1 METSGDHIRRG
12 VLRVWATAVYV
23 AIIDRVLKRLRQ
35 KPAWQGT
42 GLIMPGFL
50 WMVIFLIL
58 PLILIV
64 VLSFAWRGAYGPV
77 DWGSTVAEF
86 FSRLSL
92 DNYTRLLD
100 PLYLGV
106 LWTSLRMAGLTTGIC
121 LLVGYPVAY
130 YLARAAQRWRNFLMF
145 LLLVPFWTNFLI
157 RVYAWMLL
165 LRTEGLVNRSL
176 MTLGLIPEPLQIM
189 YTPAAVTIA
198 MVYEFLPFMVLPLYT
213 SLEKLDSA
221 LLEAASDLY
230 ARPARAFLRVTLPL
244 SLPGVIAGTILVF
257 IPTMGMFVVP
267 DLMGGARTALVGNL
281 VQRQFLAA
289 RDWPFGA
296 AASMVLMAL
305 TLAATLLYTRV
316 SGFGEELVV

>member
-1 METSGDHIRRG
+1 M
-12 VLRVWATAVYV
+12 TALGR
-23 AIIDRVLKRLRQ
+23 AARRLREN
-35 KPAWQGT
+35 PSLQGT
-42 GLIMPGFL
+42 GLILPGL
-50 WMVIFLIL
+50 MWMVVFLIV

-64 VLSFAWRGAYGPV
+64 VLSFGWRGEYGPV
-77 DWGSTVAEF
+77 DWGTTPTEF
-86 FSRLSL
+86 LSRLSFS
-92 DNYTRLLD
+92 NYARLID
-100 PLYLGV
+100 PLYMGV
-106 LWTSLRMAGLTTGIC
+106 LGTSLRMAGLTTAIC
-121 LLVGYPVAY
+121 LVVGYPVAY
-130 YLARAAQRWRNFLMF
+130 FLARSSHRWRGLLLF

-157 RVYAWMLL
+157 RIYAWMLL
-165 LRTEGLVNRSL
+165 LRTEGLVNRGL
-176 MTLGLIPEPLQIM
+176 VTLGLIPEPLQIM
-189 YTPAAVTIA
+189 YTPTAVMIA

-213 SLEKLDSA
+213 SLEKLDPA

-230 ARPARAFLRVTLPL
+230 ARSARTFLRVTLPL

-281 VQRQFLAA
+281 VQRQFLSA

-305 TLAATLLYTRV
+305 TLAATVLYTRV

>member
-1 METSGDHIRRG
+1 M
-12 VLRVWATAVYV
+12 VL
-23 AIIDRVLKRLRQ
+23 
-35 KPAWQGT
+35 
-42 GLIMPGFL
+42 
-50 WMVIFLIL
+50 FLIV
-58 PLILIV
+58 PLLLIV
-64 VLSFAWRGAYGPV
+64 VLSLAWRGEYGPV
-77 DWGSTVAEF
+77 DWGANVRQF

-92 DNYTRLLD
+92 DNYARLVD
-100 PLYLGV
+100 PLYMGV
-106 LWTSLRMAGLTTGIC
+106 LWTSLRMAAVTTGVC
-121 LLVGYPVAY
+121 LVVGYPVAY
-130 YLARAAQRWRNFLMF
+130 FLARSASRFRNLLLF
-145 LLLVPFWTNFLI
+145 LLLIPFWTNFLI
-157 RVYAWMLL
+157 RIYAWMLL

-176 MTLGLIPEPLQIM
+176 VAIGLIPEPLQIM
-189 YTPAAVTIA
+189 YTPTAVMIA
-198 MVYEFLPFMVLPLYT
+198 MVYEFLPFMILPLFT
-213 SLEKLDSA
+213 SLEKLDPA

-230 ARPARAFLRVTLPL
+230 ARPLRTFLRVTLPL

-305 TLAATLLYTRV
+305 TLLATLLYTRV

>member
-1 METSGDHIRRG
+1 MSVFGRVARRIREDTS
-12 VLRVWATAVYV
+12 L
-23 AIIDRVLKRLRQ
+23 
-35 KPAWQGT
+35 QGT
-42 GLIMPGFL
+42 SLIAPGLLWMIGFL
-50 WMVIFLIL
+50 IV

-64 VLSFAWRGAYGPV
+64 VLSLAWRGAYGPV
-77 DWGSTVAEF
+77 DWGASTQEF
-86 FSRLSL
+86 LSRLSL
-92 DNYTRLLD
+92 DNYARLAD

-106 LWTSLRMAGLTTGIC
+106 LWTSLQMAALTTAIC
-121 LLVGYPVAY
+121 LVVGYPVAY
-130 YLARAAQRWRNFLMF
+130 FLARSGSRWRGLLLF

-157 RVYAWMLL
+157 RIYAWMLL
-165 LRTEGLVNRSL
+165 LRTEGLVNRT
-176 MTLGLIPEPLQIM
+176 MVAIGLIPEPLQIM
-189 YTPAAVTIA
+189 YSPTAVMIA
-198 MVYEFLPFMVLPLYT
+198 MVYEFLPFMVLPLFT
-213 SLEKLDSA
+213 SLEKLDPA

-230 ARPARAFLRVTLPL
+230 ARPVRTFLRVTLPL

-305 TLAATLLYTRV
+305 TLLATLLYTRV
-316 SGFGEELVV
+316 SGFGEELVA

>member
-1 METSGDHIRRG
+1 MIRGLESLRRDRSLQG
-12 VLRVWATAVYV
+12 LALVL
-23 AIIDRVLKRLRQ
+23 
-35 KPAWQGT
+35 PA
-42 GLIMPGFL
+42 LA
-50 WMVIFLIL
+50 WMVLFLL
-58 PLILIV
+58 VPLALIV
-64 VLSFAWRGAYGPV
+64 ALSLAWRGPYGPV
-77 DWGSTVAEF
+77 DWGDSLGELLR
-86 FSRLSL
+86 SLSL
-92 DNYTRLLD
+92 DNYLRLFDL
-100 PLYLGV
+100 LYLSL
-106 LWTSLRMAGLTTGIC
+106 LWNSLRMAALTTAIC

-130 YLARAAQRWRNFLMF
+130 FLARSSGRLRAALLF

-157 RVYAWMLL
+157 RIYAWMIL
-165 LRTEGLVNRSL
+165 LRSEGLINQL
-176 MTLGLIPEPLQIM
+176 LQALNLTDAPLQIL
-189 YTPAAVTIA
+189 YTPTAVMIA
-198 MVYEFLPFMVLPLYT
+198 LVYEFLPFMVLPLFT
-213 SLEKLDSA
+213 SLEKLDPH
-221 LLEAASDLY
+221 LLEAAADLY

-296 AASMVLMAL
+296 AASMVLMIL

>member
-1 METSGDHIRRG
+1 M
-12 VLRVWATAVYV
+12 TAFGR
-23 AIIDRVLKRLRQ
+23 AAQRLREN
-35 KPAWQGT
+35 AALQGT
-42 GLIMPGFL
+42 GLILPGLL
-50 WMVIFLIL
+50 WMVVFLIV

-64 VLSFAWRGAYGPV
+64 VLSFGWRGAYGPV
-77 DWGSTVAEF
+77 DWGSTAAEF

-92 DNYTRLLD
+92 DNYRRLVD

-106 LWTSLRMAGLTTGIC
+106 LLTSLRMAGLTTGIC
-121 LLVGYPVAY
+121 LVVGYPVAY
-130 YLARAAQRWRNFLMF
+130 YLAHHAHRWRNLLLF

-157 RVYAWMLL
+157 RIYAWMLL
-165 LRTEGLVNRSL
+165 LRTEGLVNRGL
-176 MTLGLIPEPLQIM
+176 VTLGLIPEPLQIM
-189 YTPAAVTIA
+189 YTPTAVMIA

-213 SLEKLDSA
+213 SLEKLDPA

-230 ARPARAFLRVTLPL
+230 ARPVRTFLRVTLPL

>member
-1 METSGDHIRRG
+1 MIRGLESLRRDRSLQG
-12 VLRVWATAVYV
+12 LALVL
-23 AIIDRVLKRLRQ
+23 
-35 KPAWQGT
+35 PA
-42 GLIMPGFL
+42 LA
-50 WMVIFLIL
+50 WMVLFLL
-58 PLILIV
+58 VPLALIV
-64 VLSFAWRGAYGPV
+64 ALSLAWRGPYGPV
-77 DWGSTVAEF
+77 DWGDSLGELLR
-86 FSRLSL
+86 SLSL
-92 DNYTRLLD
+92 DNYLRLFDL
-100 PLYLGV
+100 LYLSL
-106 LWTSLRMAGLTTGIC
+106 LWNSLRMAALTTAIC

-130 YLARAAQRWRNFLMF
+130 FLARSAGRLRAALLF

-157 RVYAWMLL
+157 RIYAWMIL
-165 LRTEGLVNRSL
+165 LRSEGLINQL
-176 MTLGLIPEPLQIM
+176 LQALNLTDAPLQIL
-189 YTPAAVTIA
+189 YTPTAVMIA
-198 MVYEFLPFMVLPLYT
+198 LVYEFLPFMVLPLFT
-213 SLEKLDSA
+213 SLEKLDPH
-221 LLEAASDLY
+221 LLEAAADLY

-296 AASMVLMAL
+296 AASMVLMIL

>member
-1 METSGDHIRRG
+1 M
-12 VLRVWATAVYV
+12 TALSR
-23 AIIDRVLKRLRQ
+23 AAQRLRENT
-35 KPAWQGT
+35 ALQGT
-42 GLIMPGFL
+42 GLILPGLL
-50 WMVIFLIL
+50 WMVAFLIV
-58 PLILIV
+58 PLVLIV
-64 VLSFAWRGAYGPV
+64 VLSFGWRGEYGPV
-77 DWGSTVAEF
+77 DWGRTPSEF

-92 DNYTRLLD
+92 TNYVRLID
-100 PLYLGV
+100 PLYMGV
-106 LWTSLRMAGLTTGIC
+106 LGTSLRMAALTTAIC
-121 LLVGYPVAY
+121 LVVGYPVAY
-130 YLARAAQRWRNFLMF
+130 FLARTSERWRNLLLF

-157 RVYAWMLL
+157 RIYAWMLL
-165 LRTEGLVNRSL
+165 LRTEGLVNRGL
-176 MTLGLIPEPLQIM
+176 VALGLIPQPLQIM
-189 YTPAAVTIA
+189 YTPTAVMIA

-213 SLEKLDSA
+213 SLEKLEPA

-230 ARPARAFLRVTLPL
+230 ARPARTFLRVTLPL

-305 TLAATLLYTRV
+305 TLAATVLYTRV

>member
-1 METSGDHIRRG
+1 MSDWSRFS
-12 VLRVWATAVYV
+12 
-23 AIIDRVLKRLRQ
+23 Q
-35 KPAWQGT
+35 KVREDSSLQGT
-42 GLIMPGFL
+42 ALVAPGLLWMFGFL
-50 WMVIFLIL
+50 IV

-77 DWGSTVAEF
+77 DWGSTTQEF
-86 FSRLSL
+86 LARLSL
-92 DNYTRLLD
+92 DNYVRLAD

-106 LWTSLRMAGLTTGIC
+106 LWTSLQMAALTTGIC

-130 YLARAAQRWRNFLMF
+130 FLARSGSRWRGLLLF

-157 RVYAWMLL
+157 RIYAWMLL
-165 LRTEGLVNRSL
+165 LRTEGLVNRT
-176 MTLGLIPEPLQIM
+176 MVTIGLIPEPVQIM
-189 YTPAAVTIA
+189 YTPTAVMIA
-198 MVYEFLPFMVLPLYT
+198 MVYEFLPFMVLPPFT
-213 SLEKLDSA
+213 SLEKLDPA

-230 ARPARAFLRVTLPL
+230 ARPVRTFLRVTLPL

-305 TLAATLLYTRV
+305 TLLATLLYTRV
-316 SGFGEELVV
+316 SGFGEELVA